1 MGLLDIFSGITKKVN
16 ETDLSRKKE
25 EIDSLYNEMLNIT
38 DKLTEAAKKI
48 RDLKTKIDEMPSS
61 SESTEKNVDNN
72 TIAPES
78 PSDETTDEQPK
89 DNKETEEAEEGEG
102 EEKEPEVESGA
113 TEPIVQAGETPEVKS
128 DNTASI
134 NDSIFGSMSSELPGA
149 TQTQAVAPA
158 VAPPAAPPLNMAPA
172 QPGAMPTFSN
182 FTPATNVTPA
192 FGVTPALGATQP
204 NPFGNS
210 PVNNNNNNN
219 INNNNIDNKDLQSDI
234 GVPII
239 SSNELGGGKKNRKT
253 RSTNKAPRR
262 KRRTRRNNKS
272 MAQGQAQGQTQAQT
286 QGQAQGQAQT
296 QAQAAV

>member
-48 RDLKTKIDEMPSS
+48 RDLKTKIEEMPSS

-72 TIAPES
+72 IIAPES

-102 EEKEPEVESGA
+102 EEKEPDVESGA

-149 TQTQAVAPA
+149 TQTPA
-158 VAPPAAPPLNMAPA
+158 VAPAAPPLNMAPA

-182 FTPATNVTPA
+182 FTPAATNATPA
-192 FGVTPALGATQP
+192 FGATQS
-204 NPFGNS
+204 NPFANS
-210 PVNNNNNNN
+210 PVNNNNNNNNN
-219 INNNNIDNKDLQSDI
+219 INNNNINNKDLQSDI

-272 MAQGQAQGQTQAQT
+272 MAQGQP